1 MDELARLLRD
11 FLELMQ
17 IAEEWNMPKLKEK
30 LEWNIIHK
38 FDMIQRLPH
47 ANQMSTYC
55 FFGLIII
62 GLRLIFITS
71 ARRSTDI

>member
-47 ANQMSTYC
+47 AIQMST
-55 FFGLIII
+55 F
-62 GLRLIFITS
+62 IFLAFALS
-71 ARRSTDI
+71 AFINLFH

>member
-1 MDELARLLRD
+1 MHELARLLRD

-17 IAEEWNMPKLKEK
+17 IAEEWNMSKLKEK

-47 ANQMSTYC
+47 ANQMSEFFFRPYC
-55 FFGLIII
+55 YQLLLI
-62 GLRLIFITS
+62 LCFS
-71 ARRSTDI
+71 A

>member
-47 ANQMSTYC
+47 ANQMST
-55 FFGLIII
+55 FFFWSYYYYRILFNI
-62 GLRLIFITS
+62 LH
-71 ARRSTDI
+71 

>member
-17 IAEEWNMPKLKEK
+17 IAEEWNMQKLKEK

-47 ANQMSTYC
+47 AIQMST
-55 FFGLIII
+55 FFW
-62 GLRLIFITS
+62 S
-71 ARRSTDI
+71 